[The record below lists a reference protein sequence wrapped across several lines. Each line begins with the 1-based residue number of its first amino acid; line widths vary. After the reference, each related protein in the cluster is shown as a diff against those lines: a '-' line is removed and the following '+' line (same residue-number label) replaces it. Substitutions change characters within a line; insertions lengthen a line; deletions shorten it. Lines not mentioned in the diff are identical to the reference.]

1 MVYKFFDKNTADVAI
16 KNENMSNKELSK
28 EVHKSIIRRFEKR
41 KVHSPSI
48 DNIWSLDLADMQLI
62 SKFNIEKFVF
72 YYALLIFSVNRL
84 GLFL

>member
-16 KNENMSNKELSK
+16 KNENMSHKELSK

-48 DNIWSLDLADMQLI
+48 DNIWSLDLADIQLI
-62 SKFNIEKFVF
+62 SKFNIEEFVF
-72 YYALLIFSVNRL
+72 YYTLLIFSVNRH

>member
-62 SKFNIEKFVF
+62 SKFNIEEFVF
-72 YYALLIFSVNRL
+72 YYALLIFSVNRH